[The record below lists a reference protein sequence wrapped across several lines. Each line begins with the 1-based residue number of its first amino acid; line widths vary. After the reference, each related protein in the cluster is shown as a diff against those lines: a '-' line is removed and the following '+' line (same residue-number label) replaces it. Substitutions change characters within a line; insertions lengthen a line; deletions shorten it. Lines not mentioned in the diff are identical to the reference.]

1 MSFSKQI
8 KYEIMQK
15 KIEDDGCLSFL
26 CGVIMSIG
34 KINQNGEIEIVT
46 DVKELFDYTNDILKR
61 LYGQNA
67 TLEFIETTTINKIDY
82 YLIKFNQN
90 LTQNLLHDL
99 NLYDENHEVNID
111 IEVDKHLVNTEE
123 GLCSFV
129 KALTICSSTS
139 AIKISENPNQKTY
152 SGYHLEWTNKN
163 YDLLVTL
170 SSLLNQYA
178 IFPKLIERKHNFV
191 LYLKEA
197 QAISDVFALVGAYD
211 AVLSLQNEMATREVR
226 NAVNR
231 QTNCVNAN
239 ISKTV
244 SANMK
249 QLEAIDIISSTIGIE
264 NLPPQL
270 EEACLLRIANTEESL
285 SELVRLSGGTL
296 SKSGLNHRF
305 NKILKIAKELKD

>member
-1 MSFSKQI
+1 MTI
-8 KYEIMQK
+8 LEY
-15 KIEDDGCLSFL
+15 L
-26 CGVIMSIG
+26 
-34 KINQNGEIEIVT
+34 NQ
-46 DVKELFDYTNDILKR
+46 ILKR

-67 TLEFIETTTINKIDY
+67 EMQYIQTTTINKIDY
-82 YLIKFNQN
+82 YLIKFNKD
-90 LTQNLLHDL
+90 LTSKLLNDL
-99 NLYDENHEVNID
+99 NLFDDNKSPNLD

-123 GLCSFV
+123 GLCSFI
-129 KALTICSSTS
+129 KAVTICTSTS
-139 AIKISENPNQKTY
+139 AIKISKNPNEKTY

-178 IFPKLIERKHNFV
+178 IFPKLIERKSNYV

-249 QLEAIDIISSTIGIE
+249 QLEAIDIIATTIGIE

-270 EEACLLRIANTEESL
+270 EEACLLRLANTEESL
-285 SELVRLSGGTL
+285 SELVNLSGGTL

>member
-1 MSFSKQI
+1 MSFSREI
-8 KYEIMQK
+8 KDEIMSQP
-15 KIEDDGCLSFL
+15 IEDDGCLSFL
-26 CGVIMSIG
+26 CGLVMSIG
-34 KINQNGEIEIVT
+34 KLIDGKIQLVT
-46 DVKELFDYTNDILKR
+46 DIYELFDYTNKILKR

-67 TLEFIETTTINKIDY
+67 EITIFESSTINKTEYYNID
-82 YLIKFNQN
+82 FDQA
-90 LTQNLLHDL
+90 LTQKIVNDL
-99 NLYDENHEVNID
+99 NLYDENHNVCLDID
-111 IEVDKHLVNTEE
+111 LDRHLVNTEE

-129 KALTICSSTS
+129 KAITIACSTS
-139 AIKISENPNQKTY
+139 AIKLSSAPNEKTY

-170 SSLLNQYA
+170 STLLNHYA
-178 IFPKLIERKHNFV
+178 IFPKLIERKNTFV

-197 QAISDVFALVGAYD
+197 QAISDVFALVGAYQ

-226 NAVNR
+226 NSVNR
-231 QTNCVNAN
+231 QTNCMNAN

-249 QLEAIDIISSTIGIE
+249 QLEAIEIISSTIGLE

-270 EEACLLRIANTEESL
+270 EEACLLRLANTEESL
-285 SELVRLSGGTL
+285 SELVSLSGNTL

-305 NKILKIAKELKD
+305 NKIMKLAKELKD